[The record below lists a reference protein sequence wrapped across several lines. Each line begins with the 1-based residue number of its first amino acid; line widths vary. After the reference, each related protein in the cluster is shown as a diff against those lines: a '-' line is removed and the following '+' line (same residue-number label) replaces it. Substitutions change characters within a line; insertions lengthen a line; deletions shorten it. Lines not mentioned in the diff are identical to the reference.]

1 MAWSLRTGQLYDV
14 DPVLQLWI
22 ASAAEPTHTDDVE
35 SLTAL
40 VVHDPSALIVAE
52 ADGSIVGSVI
62 AAWDGWRGSV
72 YRLVVAPTQR
82 RRGLGRLLL
91 AEAEARLAVLGAVRL
106 QAIVVEHEPRA
117 MAFWQD
123 SGWEQQA
130 HRVRFV
136 RG

>member
-1 MAWSLRTGQLYDV
+1 
-14 DPVLQLWI
+14 
-22 ASAAEPTHTDDVE
+22 
-35 SLTAL
+35 
-40 VVHDPSALIVAE
+40 
-52 ADGSIVGSVI
+52 
-62 AAWDGWRGSV
+62 
-72 YRLVVAPTQR
+72 VAPTQR